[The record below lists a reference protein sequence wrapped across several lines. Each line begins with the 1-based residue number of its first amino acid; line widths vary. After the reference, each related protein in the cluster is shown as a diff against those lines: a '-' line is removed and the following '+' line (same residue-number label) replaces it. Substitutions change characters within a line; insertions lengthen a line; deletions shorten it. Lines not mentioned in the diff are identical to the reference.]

1 MGAHKTTFDL
11 HSSALVHKDP
21 GNAGTITPDR
31 GLGIVNLVSAA
42 AETRTLARPTREGTI
57 YTLAMHTDGG
67 NVTVTVT
74 GGYNEAGTTSYVFT
88 DAGQFATFV
97 AINVG
102 GTLAWR
108 KVGDSLSGA
117 GTTPVQSAAMTAALG
132 GTLDTTFGQAEL
144 DEINNMIVRIGE
156 IEAALEAAGIV
167 APN

>member
-1 MGAHKTTFDL
+1 MGAHRAPFDL
-11 HSSALVHKDP
+11 HTTALVMKDP
-21 GNAGTITPDR
+21 GAGGTIRADR

-42 AETRTLARPTREGTI
+42 AEARTLARPTREGI
-57 YTLAMHTDGG
+57 ILTLAFHTDGG
-67 NVTVTVT
+67 NVTLTVT
-74 GGYNEAGTTSYVFT
+74 GGYNETGSTSYVFT

-108 KVGDSLSGA
+108 KIGDSVSGGA
-117 GTTPVQSAAMTAALG
+117 TTPAQSAALTAALG
-132 GTLDTTFGQAEL
+132 GTLDTTYGQAEL